1 MGYDDGGDGVSGGVL
16 CNARG
21 YDDGG
26 DGVSG
31 DVLWVMMMVVMELV
45 VTYCGL

>member
-1 MGYDDGGDGVSGGVL
+1 MGYDDGGDEVSGGVL

-26 DGVSG
+26 G
-31 DVLWVMMMVVMELV
+31 
-45 VTYCGL
+45 CGSVCIASFDQV